1 MLSFKQ
7 SLEKQWFDN
16 TTCYMDINLLFLIF
30 QPIPWKLP
38 LGELHSRGLQQCL
51 HHVHLLHCQWEVQ
64 RKCSSLGGKKSS
76 NLLKFSIIIIKCCL
90 YLIVFATANAGAQLF
105 TFSIVCCVSGF
116 QEGTKSFSIFLQMCD
131 GSRSG
136 RWTGWSYSEG
146 TNCASSLYGPLFQQS
161 GVYHYTD
168 IL

>member
-38 LGELHSRGLQQCL
+38 LGELHSRGFQQCL

-105 TFSIVCCVSGF
+105 YFFYCLLCFRFSRRNQVIF
-116 QEGTKSFSIFLQMCD
+116 HFSSNVWWKPFWQM
-131 GSRSG
+131 SRLVLLW
-136 RWTGWSYSEG
+136 R
-146 TNCASSLYGPLFQQS
+146 NKLCF
-161 GVYHYTD
+161 
-168 IL
+168 